1 MAEPKKII
9 NNPSITTDVFE
20 YDEVGRVSAISGH
33 PLAGEG
39 GGTIEKSDLM
49 WKPTVGSDGYVSWS
63 LASSATQP
71 EAAYIS
77 GAQGPAGPQGV
88 SGNPGKTPE
97 FQINSTNAHWEWK
110 YSGDAEWKD
119 LNVVA
124 SGAVGPKGDPCLSAW
139 KPTVNEGILSWKM
152 TESTD
157 NPGIY
162 TIPSGISL
170 SAASAENFQAR
181 KTTVQIWEKGAST
194 FDTSFDLPWGQDGV
208 SGTSISARVVE
219 DHANKK
225 STVTLFDPYSS
236 PEHIIQS
243 FEVKDG
249 NDGEGF
255 VEAHHYQ
262 SLSAGYADYA
272 RFSDNSVSSMDQ
284 IKGSIDWGNEIAQEY
299 KTHSGYFV
307 TSAANLFDTTHKY
320 GLVKDNQGNVSWGS
334 ISEGVANVSHDN
346 TLVGN
351 GNTEQLCVAWSALS
365 GRTIENANN
374 ATNATY
380 ATNLG
385 DSNSHSGL
393 SDITNAFATKQP
405 VGTYA
410 TSGTIP
416 NDNKQYA
423 LTHNGWAEVQ
433 GGGSSYTFDNT
444 AANKTLSGTGA
455 SNDPIGVNT
464 AQFYRKTETSGTSE
478 LTNAFDQKVE
488 YYTRTD
494 SEAALKAQKLFV
506 CTSDSDI
513 IDKVSHADGKGCIF
527 FRLG

>member
-1 MAEPKKII
+1 MAELVIQ
-9 NNPSITTDVFE
+9 NPSITPNDFG
-20 YDEVGRVSAISGH
+20 YDGGAISSILGA
-33 PLAGEG
+33 PLVGAG
-39 GGTIEKSDLM
+39 GGTIIESDFVWL
-49 WKPTVGSDGYVSWS
+49 PSVTNEGVISWQR
-63 LASSATQP
+63 ATSATAP
-71 EAAYIS
+71 STANIM
-77 GAQGPAGPQGV
+77 GPQG
-88 SGNPGKTPE
+88 NPG
-97 FQINSTNAHWEWK
+97 A
-110 YSGDAEWKD
+110 A
-119 LNVVA
+119 
-124 SGAVGPKGDPCLSAW
+124 GAK
-139 KPTVNEGILSWKM
+139 
-152 TESTD
+152 
-157 NPGIY
+157 
-162 TIPSGISL
+162 
-170 SAASAENFQAR
+170 
-181 KTTVQIWEKGAST
+181 
-194 FDTSFDLPWGQDGV
+194 GQDGANGV
-208 SGTSISARVVE
+208 SPTVSFRDITDTEHSNGGTEVTITDVNGAHTYSAW
-219 DHANKK
+219 N
-225 STVTLFDPYSS
+225 
-236 PEHIIQS
+236 
-243 FEVKDG
+243 G

-255 VEAHHYQ
+255 IEAHHYQ

-320 GLVKDNQGNVSWGS
+320 GLVKDNQGNVSWGP

-351 GNTEQLCVAWSALS
+351 GNTEQLGVAWSALS

-374 ATNATY
+374 ATNTTY

-405 VGTYA
+405 IGTYA

-444 AANKTLSGTGA
+444 AANKTLSGGTGA

-506 CTSDSDI
+506 CTGDSDI